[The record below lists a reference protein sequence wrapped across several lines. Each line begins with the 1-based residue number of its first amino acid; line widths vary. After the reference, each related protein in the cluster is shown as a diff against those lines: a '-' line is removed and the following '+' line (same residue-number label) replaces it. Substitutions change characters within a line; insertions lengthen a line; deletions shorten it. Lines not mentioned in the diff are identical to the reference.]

1 MAYISKDSSGVNQ
14 EAAARLFLILS
25 TFHWLELWHK
35 PVNWSWAPN
44 QCQQESPVWGVVKK
58 ETVFSAKQLD
68 YDTARLGNGSI
79 VKQQGC
85 EAALGPGCF
94 LATRLCSAASP
105 AEVVLI
111 LGGKGKCTS

>member
-1 MAYISKDSSGVNQ
+1 MCVGSVMGVSHRWVN
-14 EAAARLFLILS
+14 RWPL
-25 TFHWLELWHK
+25 T
-35 PVNWSWAPN
+35 PVHH
-44 QCQQESPVWGVVKK
+44 QQESPVWGVVKK